1 MKFNENIR
9 NLRRE
14 KDYSQEY
21 LAEKLNVTRQTIS
34 KWENGAAMPDL
45 KKLTEIAD
53 FFSVSMDTLLGIEIE
68 NDDKEKESSSNNNEN
83 NYNTEYQKR
92 YTEQLFSIAYQNQY
106 EQNIANH
113 KALKAIAIIVSI
125 AIVCVI
131 FGLILLS
138 NNLDSKINNLQGL
151 INTLNAQST
160 AQQNYP
166 DDDNYE
172 FEYNFVSANSEKPY
186 LIDTEFKYSPSK
198 YPKNSSVY
206 LSINKQDGSTQR
218 IDFKEE
224 NGVFNAAAQI
234 DVTAVESGY
243 VYIDDGE
250 TITKEEMLEAF
261 NPGYFILFESNY
273 IFDEFS
279 DQGHKNPTDISF
291 EIYENVPIPI
301 QITEAY
307 LVTERAGKVDHS
319 EKLRIE
325 KDADESAEKRFRITS
340 NYEIPQ
346 NTYDISTYFKLIDE
360 NKVEYRYY
368 PDTDRSEIVF
378 PDGKILK

>member
-14 KDYSQEY
+14 RDYSQEY

-68 NDDKEKESSSNNNEN
+68 NDDKKKESSSNNSNEN

-113 KALKAIAIIVSI
+113 KALKTIAIIVSI

-218 IDFKEE
+218 IDFTEE
-224 NGVFNAAAQI
+224 NGLFTASAQI

-291 EIYENVPIPI
+291 EIYENVPIL
-301 QITEAY
+301 ITEAY
-307 LVTERAGKVDHS
+307 LVTERAGKADYS

-325 KDADESAEKRFRITS
+325 KDTNESGEKRFRITS

-346 NTYDISTYFKLIDE
+346 NTYDVSTYFKLIDE
-360 NKVEYRYY
+360 NKAEYKYY
-368 PDTDRSEIVF
+368 PDEDRSEIIF
-378 PDGKILK
+378 PDGKTLK

>member
-14 KDYSQEY
+14 RDYSQEY

-113 KALKAIAIIVSI
+113 KALKTIAIILSI

-138 NNLDSKINNLQGL
+138 NTLDSKINNLQGL

-206 LSINKQDGSTQR
+206 LSINKQDGSTQQ
-218 IDFKEE
+218 IDFTEK

-291 EIYENVPIPI
+291 EIYENVPI

>member
-14 KDYSQEY
+14 RDYSQEY

-113 KALKAIAIIVSI
+113 KALKTIAIILSI

-151 INTLNAQST
+151 LNTLNAQST

-218 IDFKEE
+218 IDFTEE
-224 NGVFNAAAQI
+224 NGVFTAAAQI

-291 EIYENVPIPI
+291 EIYENVPI

-346 NTYDISTYFKLIDE
+346 NTYDVSTYFKLIDE

-378 PDGKILK
+378 PDRKILK

>member
-113 KALKAIAIIVSI
+113 KALKTIALILSI

-138 NNLDSKINNLQGL
+138 NNLDSKINNLQSL
-151 INTLNAQST
+151 INTLNEQSN

-218 IDFKEE
+218 IDFTEK

-250 TITKEEMLEAF
+250 TITKRKCLRLSIRVTLSFLKAIISLMNF
-261 NPGYFILFESNY
+261 QIR
-273 IFDEFS
+273 
-279 DQGHKNPTDISF
+279 DIK
-291 EIYENVPIPI
+291 IQPISPLKSMKMF
-301 QITEAY
+301 Q
-307 LVTERAGKVDHS
+307 
-319 EKLRIE
+319 
-325 KDADESAEKRFRITS
+325 
-340 NYEIPQ
+340 
-346 NTYDISTYFKLIDE
+346 FKLQ
-360 NKVEYRYY
+360 K
-368 PDTDRSEIVF
+368 P
-378 PDGKILK
+378 IL

>member
-14 KDYSQEY
+14 RDYSQEY

-68 NDDKEKESSSNNNEN
+68 NDDKKKESSSNNSNEN

-113 KALKAIAIIVSI
+113 KALKTIAIIVSI
-125 AIVCVI
+125 AIACVI
-131 FGLILLS
+131 LGLILLS
-138 NNLDSKINNLQGL
+138 NNLDSKINNLQGM
-151 INTLNAQST
+151 INTLNAQNT
-160 AQQNYP
+160 AQHNYP

-172 FEYNFVSANSEKPY
+172 FEYSFISADNEKPY

-218 IDFKEE
+218 IDFTEE
-224 NGVFNAAAQI
+224 NGLFTAAAQI

-291 EIYENVPIPI
+291 EIYENVPIL
-301 QITEAY
+301 ITEAY
-307 LVTERAGKVDHS
+307 LITERAGKVDYS

-325 KDADESAEKRFRITS
+325 KDVDESGVKRFRITS

-346 NTYDISTYFKLIDE
+346 NTYDVSTYFKLIDE
-360 NKVEYRYY
+360 NKAEYRYY
-368 PDTDRSEIVF
+368 PDEDRSEIIF
-378 PDGKILK
+378 PNGKTLK

>member
-291 EIYENVPIPI
+291 EIYENVPI

>member
-14 KDYSQEY
+14 RDYSQEY

-113 KALKAIAIIVSI
+113 KALKAIAIILSI

-151 INTLNAQST
+151 INTLNAQSN

-218 IDFKEE
+218 IDFTEK

-261 NPGYFILFESNY
+261 NPDYFILFESNY

-291 EIYENVPIPI
+291 EIYENVPI

>member
-14 KDYSQEY
+14 RDYSQEY

-113 KALKAIAIIVSI
+113 KALKTIAIILSI

-138 NNLDSKINNLQGL
+138 NTLDSKINNLQGL
-151 INTLNAQST
+151 INTLNAQSN

-206 LSINKQDGSTQR
+206 LSINKQDGSTQQ
-218 IDFKEE
+218 IDFTEK

-291 EIYENVPIPI
+291 EIYENVPI

-307 LVTERAGKVDHS
+307 LVTERAGKVDYS

-325 KDADESAEKRFRITS
+325 KDANESGEKRFRITS

-346 NTYDISTYFKLIDE
+346 NTYDVSTYFKLIDE

>member
-68 NDDKEKESSSNNNEN
+68 NDDKEKESSSSNNEN

-291 EIYENVPIPI
+291 EIYENVPI

>member
-113 KALKAIAIIVSI
+113 KALKTIAIILSI

-151 INTLNAQST
+151 INTLNAQSN

-172 FEYNFVSANSEKPY
+172 FEYNFVSANSEKLY

-224 NGVFNAAAQI
+224 NGVFTAAAQI

-291 EIYENVPIPI
+291 EIYENVPI

-346 NTYDISTYFKLIDE
+346 NTYDVSTYFKLIDE
-360 NKVEYRYY
+360 NKAEYRYY
-368 PDTDRSEIVF
+368 PDEDRSEIIF

>member
-113 KALKAIAIIVSI
+113 KALKTIAIILSI

-151 INTLNAQST
+151 LNTLNAQST

-218 IDFKEE
+218 IDFTEG
-224 NGVFNAAAQI
+224 NGVFTAAAQI

-291 EIYENVPIPI
+291 EIYENVPI

-346 NTYDISTYFKLIDE
+346 NTYDVSTYFKLIDE

>member
-113 KALKAIAIIVSI
+113 KALKTIAIILSI

-151 INTLNAQST
+151 INTLNAQSN

-218 IDFKEE
+218 IDFTEK

-291 EIYENVPIPI
+291 EIYENVPI

-307 LVTERAGKVDHS
+307 LITERAGKVDHS

>member
-113 KALKAIAIIVSI
+113 KALKTIAIILSI

-151 INTLNAQST
+151 INTLNAQSN

-218 IDFKEE
+218 IDFTEK

-291 EIYENVPIPI
+291 EIYENVPI

>member
-113 KALKAIAIIVSI
+113 KALKTIAIILSI

-151 INTLNAQST
+151 LNTLNAQST

-218 IDFKEE
+218 IDFTEG
-224 NGVFNAAAQI
+224 NGVFTAAAQI

-291 EIYENVPIPI
+291 ESYENVPI

-307 LVTERAGKVDHS
+307 LITERAGKVDYS

-325 KDADESAEKRFRITS
+325 KDANESGEKRFRITS

-346 NTYDISTYFKLIDE
+346 NTYDVSTYFKLIDE

-378 PDGKILK
+378 QDGKILK

>member
-9 NLRRE
+9 NLRRD

-113 KALKAIAIIVSI
+113 KALKTIAIIVSI

-138 NNLDSKINNLQGL
+138 NNLDSKINNLQSL

-186 LIDTEFKYSPSK
+186 LIQTEFKYSPSK
-198 YPKNSSVY
+198 YPKNSSIY

-218 IDFKEE
+218 IDFTEE
-224 NGVFNAAAQI
+224 NGLFTASAQI

-261 NPGYFILFESNY
+261 SPGYFILFESNY

-291 EIYENVPIPI
+291 EIYENVPI

-307 LVTERAGKVDHS
+307 LVTERARKIDYS

-325 KDADESAEKRFRITS
+325 KDADESGEKRFRITS

-346 NTYDISTYFKLIDE
+346 NSYDVSTYFKLIDE

>member
-9 NLRRE
+9 NLRRD

-34 KWENGAAMPDL
+34 KWENGVAMPDL

-113 KALKAIAIIVSI
+113 KALKTIAIIVSI

-138 NNLDSKINNLQGL
+138 NNLDSKINNLQSL

-186 LIDTEFKYSPSK
+186 LIQTEFKYSPSK
-198 YPKNSSVY
+198 YPKNSSIY

-218 IDFKEE
+218 IDFTEE
-224 NGVFNAAAQI
+224 NGLFTASAQI

-261 NPGYFILFESNY
+261 SPGYFILFESNY

-291 EIYENVPIPI
+291 EIYENVPI

-307 LVTERAGKVDHS
+307 LVTERARKIDYS

-325 KDADESAEKRFRITS
+325 KDADESGEKRFRITS

-346 NTYDISTYFKLIDE
+346 NTYDVSTYFKLVDE

>member
-113 KALKAIAIIVSI
+113 KALKAIAIILSI

-218 IDFKEE
+218 IDFTEE
-224 NGVFNAAAQI
+224 NGLFTAAAQI

-291 EIYENVPIPI
+291 EIYENVPI

-307 LVTERAGKVDHS
+307 LVTERAGKVDYS

-325 KDADESAEKRFRITS
+325 KDANESGEKRFRINS

-346 NTYDISTYFKLIDE
+346 NTYDVSTYFKLIDE

-378 PDGKILK
+378 PDGKTLK

>member
-9 NLRRE
+9 NLRRD

-113 KALKAIAIIVSI
+113 KALKTIAIIVSI

-138 NNLDSKINNLQGL
+138 NNLDSKINNLQSL

-186 LIDTEFKYSPSK
+186 LIQTEFKYSPSK
-198 YPKNSSVY
+198 YPKNSSIY

-218 IDFKEE
+218 IDFTEE
-224 NGVFNAAAQI
+224 NGLFTASAQI
-234 DVTAVESGY
+234 DVTNLESGY
-243 VYIDDGE
+243 IYIDDGE
-250 TITKEEMLEAF
+250 TITKEEMIDSF
-261 NPGYFILFESNY
+261 NPGHFILFENNY
-273 IFDEFS
+273 IFDEYS
-279 DQGHKNPTDISF
+279 NQEHKNETDISF
-291 EIYENVPIPI
+291 ETIENARI
-301 QITEAY
+301 QITDAFFI
-307 LVTERAGKVDHS
+307 TEKAGKVEHS
-319 EKLRIE
+319 EKLNIE
-325 KDADESAEKRFRITS
+325 KYEDEFSDRRFRVTASSGIPIN
-340 NYEIPQ
+340 NY
-346 NTYDISTYFKLIDE
+346 DVSTYFKLIDK
-360 NKVEYRYY
+360 NNVEYRYY
-368 PDTDRSEIVF
+368 PETDQSEIVF
-378 PDGKILK
+378 PDGKVLK

>member
-14 KDYSQEY
+14 RDYSQEY

-113 KALKAIAIIVSI
+113 KALKTIAIILSI

-151 INTLNAQST
+151 LNTLNAQST

-218 IDFKEE
+218 IDFTEE
-224 NGVFNAAAQI
+224 NGVFTAAAQI

-291 EIYENVPIPI
+291 ESYENVPI

-307 LVTERAGKVDHS
+307 LITERAGKVDYS

-325 KDADESAEKRFRITS
+325 KDANESGEKRFRITS

-346 NTYDISTYFKLIDE
+346 NTYDVSTYFKLIDE

>member
-14 KDYSQEY
+14 RDYSQEY

-113 KALKAIAIIVSI
+113 KALKTIAIILSI

-138 NNLDSKINNLQGL
+138 NTLDSKINNLQGL

-206 LSINKQDGSTQR
+206 LSINKQDGSTQQ
-218 IDFKEE
+218 IDFTEK

-291 EIYENVPIPI
+291 EIYENVPI

-346 NTYDISTYFKLIDE
+346 NTYDVSTYFKLIDE

>member
-113 KALKAIAIIVSI
+113 KALKTIALILSI

-138 NNLDSKINNLQGL
+138 NNLDSKINNLQSL
-151 INTLNAQST
+151 INTLNEQSN

-218 IDFKEE
+218 IDFTEK

-291 EIYENVPIPI
+291 EIYENVPI

-319 EKLRIE
+319 EKIRIE

-346 NTYDISTYFKLIDE
+346 NTYDVSTYFKLIDE

-368 PDTDRSEIVF
+368 PDTDRSEIIF
-378 PDGKILK
+378 PDEKILK

>member
-14 KDYSQEY
+14 RDYSQEY

-113 KALKAIAIIVSI
+113 KALKTIAIILSI

-151 INTLNAQST
+151 LNTLNAQST

-218 IDFKEE
+218 IDFTEK

-291 EIYENVPIPI
+291 EIYENVPI

-346 NTYDISTYFKLIDE
+346 NTYDVSTYFKLIDE

>member
-218 IDFKEE
+218 IDFTEE
-224 NGVFNAAAQI
+224 NGVFTAAAQI

-261 NPGYFILFESNY
+261 SPGYFILFESNY

-291 EIYENVPIPI
+291 EIYENVPIQI

-307 LVTERAGKVDHS
+307 LVTERAGKVDYS

-325 KDADESAEKRFRITS
+325 KDADESGEKRFRITS

-346 NTYDISTYFKLIDE
+346 NTYDVSTYFKLIDE

-368 PDTDRSEIVF
+368 PDTDQSEIVF

>member
-113 KALKAIAIIVSI
+113 KALKTIAIILSI

-151 INTLNAQST
+151 LNTLNAQST

-218 IDFKEE
+218 IDFTEG
-224 NGVFNAAAQI
+224 NGVFTAAAQI

-291 EIYENVPIPI
+291 ESYENVPI

-307 LVTERAGKVDHS
+307 LITERAGKVDYS

-325 KDADESAEKRFRITS
+325 KDANESGEKRFRITS

-346 NTYDISTYFKLIDE
+346 NTYDVSTYFKLIDE

>member
-9 NLRRE
+9 NLRRD

-68 NDDKEKESSSNNNEN
+68 NNDKEKESSSNNNEN
-83 NYNTEYQKR
+83 NYNTEYQKH

-113 KALKAIAIIVSI
+113 KALKTIAIIVSI

-138 NNLDSKINNLQGL
+138 NNLDSKINNLKSL

-160 AQQNYP
+160 TQQNYP

-186 LIDTEFKYSPSK
+186 LIQTEFKYSPSK
-198 YPKNSSVY
+198 YPKNSSIY

-218 IDFKEE
+218 IDFTEE
-224 NGVFNAAAQI
+224 NGLFTASAQI

-261 NPGYFILFESNY
+261 SPGYFILFESNY

-291 EIYENVPIPI
+291 EIYENVPI

-307 LVTERAGKVDHS
+307 LVTERARKIDYS

-325 KDADESAEKRFRITS
+325 KDADESGEKRFRITS

-346 NTYDISTYFKLIDE
+346 NTYDVSTYFKLIDE

>member
-14 KDYSQEY
+14 RDYSQEY

-113 KALKAIAIIVSI
+113 KALKTIAIILSI

-151 INTLNAQST
+151 LNTLNAQST

-218 IDFKEE
+218 IDFTEE
-224 NGVFNAAAQI
+224 NGVFTAAAQI

-243 VYIDDGE
+243 VYIDDGD

-291 EIYENVPIPI
+291 EIYENVSI

-346 NTYDISTYFKLIDE
+346 NTYDVSTYFKLIDE
-360 NKVEYRYY
+360 NKVEYKYY
-368 PDTDRSEIVF
+368 PDTDQSEIVF

>member
-14 KDYSQEY
+14 RDYSQEY

-113 KALKAIAIIVSI
+113 KALKTIAIILSI

-151 INTLNAQST
+151 LNTLNAQST

-218 IDFKEE
+218 IDFTEK

-291 EIYENVPIPI
+291 EIYENVPI

>member
-250 TITKEEMLEAF
+250 TITKEEMLETF

-291 EIYENVPIPI
+291 EIYENVPI

>member
-9 NLRRE
+9 NLRRD

-113 KALKAIAIIVSI
+113 KALKTIAIIVSI

-138 NNLDSKINNLQGL
+138 NNLDSKINNLQSL

-186 LIDTEFKYSPSK
+186 LIQTEFKYSPSK
-198 YPKNSSVY
+198 YPKNSSIY

-218 IDFKEE
+218 IDFTEE
-224 NGVFNAAAQI
+224 NGLFTASAQI

-261 NPGYFILFESNY
+261 SPGYFILFESNY

-291 EIYENVPIPI
+291 EIYENVPI

-307 LVTERAGKVDHS
+307 LVTERARKIDYS

-325 KDADESAEKRFRITS
+325 KDADESGEKRFRITS

-346 NTYDISTYFKLIDE
+346 NTYDVSTYFNLVDE

>member
-113 KALKAIAIIVSI
+113 KALKTIAIILSI

-172 FEYNFVSANSEKPY
+172 FEYNFVSANSEKSY

-218 IDFKEE
+218 IDFTEE
-224 NGVFNAAAQI
+224 NGVFTAAAQI

-291 EIYENVPIPI
+291 EIYENVPI

-346 NTYDISTYFKLIDE
+346 NTYDVSTYFKLIDE

>member
-14 KDYSQEY
+14 RDYSQEY

-113 KALKAIAIIVSI
+113 KALKTIAIILSI

-138 NNLDSKINNLQGL
+138 NTLDSKINNLQGL
-151 INTLNAQST
+151 INTLNAQSN

-291 EIYENVPIPI
+291 EIYENVPI

-346 NTYDISTYFKLIDE
+346 NTYDVFTYFKLIDE

>member
-14 KDYSQEY
+14 RDYSQEY

-113 KALKAIAIIVSI
+113 KALKTIAIIVSI

-206 LSINKQDGSTQR
+206 LSINKLDGSTQR
-218 IDFKEE
+218 IDFTEE
-224 NGVFNAAAQI
+224 NGVFTAAAQI

-261 NPGYFILFESNY
+261 SPGYFILFESNY

-291 EIYENVPIPI
+291 EIYENVPI

-307 LVTERAGKVDHS
+307 LVTERAGKVDYS

-325 KDADESAEKRFRITS
+325 KDANESAEKRFRITS

-346 NTYDISTYFKLIDE
+346 NTYDVSTYFKLIDE
-360 NKVEYRYY
+360 NKVEYKYY
-368 PDTDRSEIVF
+368 PDTDQSEIVF

>member
-14 KDYSQEY
+14 RDYSQEY

-53 FFSVSMDTLLGIEIE
+53 FFGVSMDTLLGIEIE

-113 KALKAIAIIVSI
+113 KALKTIAIILSI

-218 IDFKEE
+218 IDFTEK

-291 EIYENVPIPI
+291 EIYENVPI

-346 NTYDISTYFKLIDE
+346 NTYDVSTYFKLIDE

-378 PDGKILK
+378 PDRKILK

>member
-9 NLRRE
+9 NLRRD

-68 NDDKEKESSSNNNEN
+68 NNDKEKESSSNNNEN

-113 KALKAIAIIVSI
+113 KALKTIAIIVSI

-186 LIDTEFKYSPSK
+186 LIQTEFKYSPSK
-198 YPKNSSVY
+198 YPKNSSIY

-218 IDFKEE
+218 IDFTEE
-224 NGVFNAAAQI
+224 NGLFTASAQI

-261 NPGYFILFESNY
+261 SPGYFILFESNY

-291 EIYENVPIPI
+291 EIYENVPI

-307 LVTERAGKVDHS
+307 LVTERARKIDYS

-325 KDADESAEKRFRITS
+325 KDADESGEKRFRITS

-346 NTYDISTYFKLIDE
+346 NTYDVSTYFKLIDE

>member
-1 MKFNENIR
+1 MF
-9 NLRRE
+9 
-14 KDYSQEY
+14 
-21 LAEKLNVTRQTIS
+21 T
-34 KWENGAAMPDL
+34 
-45 KKLTEIAD
+45 
-53 FFSVSMDTLLGIEIE
+53 
-68 NDDKEKESSSNNNEN
+68 
-83 NYNTEYQKR
+83 
-92 YTEQLFSIAYQNQY
+92 
-106 EQNIANH
+106 
-113 KALKAIAIIVSI
+113 
-125 AIVCVI
+125 
-131 FGLILLS
+131 
-138 NNLDSKINNLQGL
+138 
-151 INTLNAQST
+151 
-160 AQQNYP
+160 
-166 DDDNYE
+166 
-172 FEYNFVSANSEKPY
+172 
-186 LIDTEFKYSPSK
+186 
-198 YPKNSSVY
+198 
-206 LSINKQDGSTQR
+206 
-218 IDFKEE
+218 
-224 NGVFNAAAQI
+224 AAAQI

-291 EIYENVPIPI
+291 EIYENVPI

-346 NTYDISTYFKLIDE
+346 NTYDVSTYFKLIDE